1 MADGG
6 GDAFECGYRPDLFVG
21 DMDSV
26 SDRALLQAREVV
38 VHAYSDGRGIPGRER
53 LEKLGVQYRVFSSP
67 GTSEDIALLMAYELG
82 AALIVAI
89 GAHSSVLE
97 FLEKGRK
104 GMSST
109 FLVRLKVGDRLVD
122 AKGVSRLYAPR
133 SPATLLP
140 VVLAAGLMP
149 LLTLS
154 AFSPLVRH
162 LFQLILFRLKFLP

>member
-1 MADGG
+1 M
-6 GDAFECGYRPDLFVG
+6 
-21 DMDSV
+21 
-26 SDRALLQAREVV
+26 
-38 VHAYSDGRGIPGRER
+38 
-53 LEKLGVQYRVFSSP
+53 QYRVFSSP

-89 GAHSSVLE
+89 GSHSSVFE

-122 AKGVSRLYAPR
+122 AKGVSRLFSSRALG
-133 SPATLLP
+133 TLLP

-149 LLTLS
+149 LLTLT
-154 AFSPLVRH
+154 AFSPMVRH
-162 LFQLILFRLKFLP
+162 LFQLLLFRLKFLP